1 MIIAKAV
8 GKSHPNP
15 IDASGKKF
23 KFNPGINNS
32 IEKTKEVY
40 TPNLPAFILVCLCSK
55 AKTIIVIETGY
66 KRFNIGDEKTTILS
80 TPSKA
85 TAKLTIDI
93 AKTLNL

>member
-40 TPNLPAFILVCLCSK
+40 TIYLQFDFFLRILL
-55 AKTIIVIETGY
+55 
-66 KRFNIGDEKTTILS
+66 FL
-80 TPSKA
+80 
-85 TAKLTIDI
+85 
-93 AKTLNL
+93 